1 MKCHEFQTAIGAEPG
16 STNPEVLAHAETCST
31 CSAYLQQMQ
40 EMDRLIYKALVVPVD
55 DAALSRAASARP
67 APRRTP
73 VTRWQIAASLLA
85 SVMIAASIWV
95 ASTRETFAQEIVS
108 HVNHESFSMV
118 RTDERVDDQVL
129 ADILAKAG
137 LSLRPNAAEVSY
149 ASTCPFRGHEVPH
162 LVVQTD
168 QGPVTVMVLTEEKP
182 TKTMKHFEEGGYEG
196 VIAPAPRGV
205 LAVLGKDVPVEQA
218 TEKVKGALEW

>member
-1 MKCHEFQTAIGAEPG
+1 MKCHEFQTAIGAEPS
-16 STNPEVLAHAETCST
+16 STNPDVLAHAEMCSA

-40 EMDRLIYKALVVPVD
+40 EMDRLIYKALVVPVN
-55 DAALSRAASARP
+55 DATLSGAAARSAP
-67 APRRTP
+67 KRTSI
-73 VTRWQIAASLLA
+73 TRWQLAASFLA
-85 SVMIAASIWV
+85 SVMVTASIWV
-95 ASTRETFAQEIVS
+95 ASTRETFAEEIVS
-108 HVNHESFSMV
+108 HVHHESFAMV

-129 ADILAKAG
+129 AGILAKSG

-149 ASTCPFRGHEVPH
+149 ASTCPFRGHQVPH

-182 TKTMKHFEEGGYEG
+182 TKTMKRFEEDGYEG

-218 TEKVKGALEW
+218 TERVRQALQW